1 MKRLLSIVL
10 VLALLLSLFALTAFA
25 DESVM
30 SLRLETREEDGVLYA
45 ELICGDSPGLMSVQF
60 TLSYNSAV
68 LKCTSCE
75 MGEALRPMMG
85 AVNPDG
91 ADGAVIAAATTKA
104 VNTDGVIACF
114 TFEMLGEG
122 DYGFALSD
130 THFTLS
136 DGSAAAYSFDG
147 GAEVPEIRPPE
158 VETPEAPPFSDLEG
172 HWAEDFLLEGYGRGI
187 LQGYPDGTCQPDSDV
202 TRAQFVTFLWRSMGE
217 PEPSAPSDFTDLNPK
232 AEYYL
237 DAVAWA
243 QEMGYIIG
251 VGDNKF
257 LPDNSISRQE
267 VATILHRAAGGMPG
281 GELMFGSIYDNYF
294 TDSADTPAWAKSAV
308 YWAVY
313 NEVWCGKG
321 SVETGNVLASREAAS
336 RAEIVVMMVR
346 YQDKFER

>member
-1 MKRLLSIVL
+1 MKKFLSVVSAL
-10 VLALLLSLFALTAFA
+10 CLLLSLFALTAFA
-25 DESVM
+25 DESAM
-30 SLRLETREEDGVLYA
+30 SLRLETEESDGLLYA
-45 ELICGDSPGLMSVQF
+45 ELVCEGSPGLMSVQF

-68 LKCTSCE
+68 LKCTDCE

-85 AVNPDG
+85 AENPDG
-91 ADGAVIAAATTKA
+91 AKGAVIAAASTKA
-104 VNTDGVIACF
+104 VNTDGVLARFSFDI
-114 TFEMLGEG
+114 LGEG
-122 DYGFALSD
+122 DYGFGLADIHFALA
-130 THFTLS
+130 
-136 DGSAAAYSFDG
+136 DGSEAAYSFTVAGEELQPPADPL
-147 GAEVPEIRPPE
+147 PEE
-158 VETPEAPPFSDLEG
+158 PPFTDLEG
-172 HWAEDFLLEGYGRGI
+172 HWAEAYLMKGHERGI
-187 LQGYPDGTCQPDSDV
+187 LQGYPDGSCKPDANV

-217 PEPSAPSDFTDLNPK
+217 PEPSAPSDFTDLNPR

-257 LPDNSISRQE
+257 LPDDSISRQE

-294 TDSADTPAWAKSAV
+294 TDSADTPAWAKGAV

-321 SVETGNVLASREAAS
+321 SVETGKVLASRAEAS
-336 RAEIVVMMVR
+336 RAEIVVMMVN